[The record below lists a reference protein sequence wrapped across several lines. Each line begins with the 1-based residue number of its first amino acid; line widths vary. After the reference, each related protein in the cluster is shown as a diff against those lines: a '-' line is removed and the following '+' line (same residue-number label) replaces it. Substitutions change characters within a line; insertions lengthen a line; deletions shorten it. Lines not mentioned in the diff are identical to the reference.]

1 MSPFM
6 LKYDK
11 MQVEDD
17 PIDDKKI
24 GNDSDK
30 GR

>member
-17 PIDDKKI
+17 QIDDKKI

>member
-17 PIDDKKI
+17 TIDDKKI